1 MECITGP
8 ELATIGARRC
18 CNLRNDREQ
27 KSGLGRLGDF
37 LAGKGFYIVLF
48 LCVAAIG
55 ISGYFLLTGSEPDS
69 RSVAGN
75 VEVVVM
81 PSPVLPSV
89 NPVPTPAPMETPTPT
104 PQPTPT
110 PTPKPTPTPAPKPVV
125 YTWPVKGEVIGDYSL
140 EVLAYDQTMG
150 DWRTHAGMDL
160 AAPLGTQ
167 VMAVADGTV
176 SAIYQDPLMGTT
188 VVVDHADEVTSL
200 YANLAEVPTVE
211 VGESVTTGTVIG
223 SVGQTAVAESQKA
236 GHLHLEMTE
245 AGVSVDPANYLPQS

>member
-1 MECITGP
+1 MQ
-8 ELATIGARRC
+8 
-18 CNLRNDREQ
+18 NNRNH

-69 RSVAGN
+69 QSVAGN

-89 NPVPTPAPMETPTPT
+89 DPMPTPAPMETPSPT
-104 PQPTPT
+104 PKPTPT
-110 PTPKPTPTPAPKPVV
+110 PTPTSTPTPAPKPVV

-150 DWRTHAGMDL
+150 DWRTHEGMDM

-176 SAIYQDPLMGTT
+176 SAIYADPLMGTT
-188 VVVDHADEVTSL
+188 VVVDHADQVSSL
-200 YANLAEVPTVE
+200 YANLAELPTVE
-211 VGESVTTGTVIG
+211 VGDSVTTGTVIG

-236 GHLHLEMTE
+236 AHLHFEMTE
-245 AGVSVDPANYLPQS
+245 AGAPVDPANYLPQG

>member
-1 MECITGP
+1 M
-8 ELATIGARRC
+8 
-18 CNLRNDREQ
+18 RNDREQ

-89 NPVPTPAPMETPTPT
+89 NPVPTPEPMETPTPT
-104 PQPTPT
+104 PKPTPA

-150 DWRTHAGMDL
+150 DWRTHGGMDL

-176 SAIYQDPLMGTT
+176 SAVYQDPLMGTT
-188 VVVDHADEVTSL
+188 VVVDHADGVTSL

-236 GHLHLEMTE
+236 AHLHLEMIE
-245 AGVSVDPANYLPQS
+245 AGASVDPANYLPQS